1 MLPSCYREFLEFFM
15 TTTTTLKIPETLK
28 ARIARLAK
36 AKQRSAHSVMIEAL
50 EREVAREERMRNFV
64 QEALAADAAIDA
76 GAAVYRAEDV
86 HAWLG
91 RLANNR
97 KAARPR
103 PWRK

>member
-1 MLPSCYREFLEFFM
+1 MAA
-15 TTTTTLKIPETLK
+15 TTTLKLPEKLK
-28 ARIARLAK
+28 TRIARLAK
-36 AKQRSAHSVMIEAL
+36 AKQRSAHSVMVDAL
-50 EREVAREERMRNFV
+50 EREVAREERMRDFV
-64 QEALAADAAIDA
+64 RDALAADAAIEK

-91 RLANNR
+91 RLATNG

>member
-1 MLPSCYREFLEFFM
+1 MA
-15 TTTTTLKIPETLK
+15 TTTTLKLPEKLK
-28 ARIARLAK
+28 TRIARLAK
-36 AKQRSAHSVMIEAL
+36 AKQRSAHSVMVDAL
-50 EREVAREERMRNFV
+50 EREVAREERMRDFV
-64 QEALAADAAIDA
+64 RDALAADTAIEK

-91 RLANNR
+91 RLATNG

>member
-1 MLPSCYREFLEFFM
+1 MAA
-15 TTTTTLKIPETLK
+15 TTTLKLPEKLK
-28 ARIARLAK
+28 TRIARLAK
-36 AKQRSAHSVMIEAL
+36 AKQRSAHSVMVEAL
-50 EREVAREERMRNFV
+50 EREVAREERMRDFV
-64 QEALAADAAIDA
+64 RDALAADAAIEE

-91 RLANNR
+91 RLVTNG

>member
-1 MLPSCYREFLEFFM
+1 M
-15 TTTTTLKIPETLK
+15 TTTTTLKLPEKLK
-28 ARIARLAK
+28 TRITRLAK

-50 EREVAREERMRNFV
+50 EREVAREERMHDFV
-64 QEALAADAAIDA
+64 RDALAADAAIDA

-91 RLANNR
+91 RLAADG